1 MSYWCIRYET
11 ANGPD
16 VVGPLQSKAFAEK
29 RRRQLLA
36 TGEVASVEIL
46 PMRAWY
52 EVREQLG
59 IDLSRAAR
67 TNKEYR
73 KDRRVN
79 GVRLLDITGTHRRLQ
94 ALVALG
100 WSLPRLEEAGGFRP
114 WALRDVMKKRRVTRE
129 TAERV
134 DALYREYRDRLPAPA
149 TTFEKQSVARSLT
162 TAKRNGWLPPK
173 AWDDDNIDDPDAISL
188 EADPLTLTQEQRLKL
203 VEQLVSYGS
212 TIRSAASKR
221 GSVRRP
227 SGSTERK
234 SDARHENYP
243 VPQDGEAVVP
253 ERDRREDRARR
264 PTGEGQGGEEVLP
277 V

>member
-129 TAERV
+129 TAERI
-134 DALYREYRDRLPAPA
+134 DALYREYRDRLPAPT
-149 TTFEKQSVARSLT
+149 TTFEKQSIARSLT

-188 EADPLTLTQEQRLKL
+188 EADPLTLTQEQRLRL

-212 TIRSAASKR
+212 TTRSAAKQARVSEK
-221 GSVRRP
+221 
-227 SGSTERK
+227 TIRK
-234 SDARHENYP
+234 H
-243 VPQDGEAVVP
+243 
-253 ERDRREDRARR
+253 REELRCAA
-264 PTGEGQGGEEVLP
+264 
-277 V
+277 